1 MDSNAIIAQLNELAP
16 PALKTLRGKAVSFD
30 SESRTLVMEFVAA
43 DRFTHSG
50 GIVQGGFVTGMID
63 AAMANAVYATL
74 QELVVA
80 PTLEIKVS
88 FLEIAR
94 AGKLVASGR
103 VVRMGKSIAFM
114 DGELRSTDGQ
124 LLATATSTVRVM
136 HPKTV
141 NHGQPA

>member
-1 MDSNAIIAQLNELAP
+1 MIAQLNELAP
-16 PALKTLRGKAVSFD
+16 PAMKTLQGKAVSYD
-30 SESRTLVMEFVAA
+30 AETRTIVMEFHAA

-63 AAMANAVYATL
+63 AAMATAVYATL

-94 AGKLVASGR
+94 AGKLLAYGR

-114 DGELRSTDGQ
+114 EGELRDTDGQ
-124 LLATATSTVRVM
+124 LLATATSTLRVI

-141 NHGQPA
+141 DHGRSG